1 VKRIST
7 LLKIAVLAISLTAG
21 FTFTTTALA
30 DAGGA
35 PYIMSRTRTV
45 DRYGCVWVTTY
56 WSNAD
61 VVTSMSGC
69 YGAY

>member
-1 VKRIST
+1 MKRIST
-7 LLKIAVLAISLTAG
+7 LLKIAVLAVSLTAG

-35 PYIMSRTRTV
+35 PYIIGRSYTR
-45 DRYGCVWVTTY
+45 DRYGCMYMTTY

-61 VVTSMSGC
+61 VNTSMIGC
-69 YGAY
+69 SSVY